1 MSHPPASIHCAT
13 LSHASGSA
21 RRHCCNRPAKV
32 LDWSG
37 MGVRYIGSK
46 ARIAEA
52 IVDLAGQ
59 PTSGRFV
66 DAFSGTGSVA
76 AAAAE
81 RGWRIS
87 VNDALPSAVSMSV
100 ASLLSPADVPFES
113 LGGYAAMVDQL
124 NSLPGEKGFIHREY
138 TPASASHA
146 GVERR
151 YFTEA
156 NGARLDAMRRR
167 IALWRKQS
175 ALTDAEH
182 HLALSDLMQ
191 AANSV
196 ANISGT
202 YGGFLKQWTP
212 GSERRILVKPRK
224 LANYSSDYISSVG
237 DVAHVETTGSDV
249 VYFDPPYTKRQYSA
263 YYHLLETIHAGD
275 SPQVDGVTGLRPW
288 RDKASDFSYR
298 TKALAA
304 LTHLVATTTA
314 DRILLSYSDEGHVPM
329 QQLIGSLSEHGDIT
343 VHSLEIIGRYRPNS
357 KASAARDNV
366 REYVIELRPVSQK
379 HSISLG
385 ATEVMSV

>member
-1 MSHPPASIHCAT
+1 
-13 LSHASGSA
+13 
-21 RRHCCNRPAKV
+21 
-32 LDWSG
+32 

-46 ARIAEA
+46 ARIADA
-52 IVDLAGQ
+52 IVDLAGT
-59 PTSGRFV
+59 PTDGRFV

-76 AAAAE
+76 AAAAA

-87 VNDALPSAVSMSV
+87 LNDALPSAVSMSV
-100 ASLLSPADVPFES
+100 AALLSPKDVPFVA
-113 LGGYAAMVDQL
+113 LGGYQKVIDLL
-124 NSLPGEKGFIHREY
+124 NGLPGEEGFILREY
-138 TPASASHA
+138 TPASVSHA
-146 GVERR
+146 GIERR

-156 NGARLDAMRRR
+156 NGARLDAMRRQ
-167 IALWRKQS
+167 IYLWRSQS
-175 ALTDAEH
+175 LLTDAEH

-212 GSERRILVKPRK
+212 SSERNILVKPRE
-224 LANYSSDYISSVG
+224 LASHATEYVSSVG
-237 DVAHVETTGSDV
+237 DVSEIETSAADV

-275 SPQVDGVTGLRPW
+275 SPRVGGVTGLRPW
-288 RDKASDFSYR
+288 RDKASEFSYR
-298 TKALAA
+298 TKALTA
-304 LTHLVATTTA
+304 LTHLVATTAA

-329 QQLIGSLSEHGDIT
+329 QHLISSLSEHGDIT

-357 KASAARDNV
+357 KASAARNNV
-366 REYVIELRPVSQK
+366 REYVIELRPVSQGK
-379 HSISLG
+379 SVPV